1 MNAAAVGFA
10 ACVAFLFAA
19 AEIVVL
25 EAAAPVEVERF
36 SYPTP
41 ASLGAR
47 FSSFCLQRCR
57 SARRTVLERVEMI
70 GESGIQRKHKHEGG
84 DEFSYE
90 QGRAASKA
98 GMMGPKAYRKWTHL
112 GILAGVRLDKLS
124 AVTIDDIGKETFI
137 MGGALDPF
145 KSETHNLKRETV
157 SQQYTMGLGDRP
169 GKFFSALRYVQL
181 KGI

>member
-47 FSSFCLQRCR
+47 FSSFCLQRCI

-84 DEFSYE
+84 DEFSYVF
-90 QGRAASKA
+90 GGHALSSWK
-98 GMMGPKAYRKWTHL
+98 GF
-112 GILAGVRLDKLS
+112 AGVRLDKLS

-145 KSETHNLKRETV
+145 KR
-157 SQQYTMGLGDRP
+157 
-169 GKFFSALRYVQL
+169 F
-181 KGI
+181 